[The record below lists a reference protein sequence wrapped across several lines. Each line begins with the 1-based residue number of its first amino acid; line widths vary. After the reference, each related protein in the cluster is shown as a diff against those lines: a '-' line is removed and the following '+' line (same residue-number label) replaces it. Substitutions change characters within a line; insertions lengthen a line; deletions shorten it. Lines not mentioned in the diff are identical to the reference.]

1 MELPTS
7 LQGLLSSLGV
17 FAPLA
22 AFAWWVIKNQRAD
35 LIRERDESN
44 RERDAY
50 AAALTKERI
59 DRKEDRDLERKRNDA
74 LADRVF
80 ALAESS
86 NRTAQELSA
95 AINDIRRH

>member
-1 MELPTS
+1 MEFSTS
-7 LQGLLSSLGV
+7 VQGLISSLGV

-35 LIRERDESN
+35 LIRERD
-44 RERDAY
+44 AY
-50 AAALTKERI
+50 AAALVRERA
-59 DRKEDRDLERKRNDA
+59 RNDA

-86 NRTAQELSA
+86 NRTAQEISA